1 MSSRSNQRIP
11 TWAVIIVLMMG
22 GFAWYQLMQRYGKPQ
37 SAEWKLPENKPVWD
51 QVAEIQLDEAR
62 YGKLPDPQS
71 LDPRATGWTEDL
83 HKMPEAEA
91 RARIQRYHVHL
102 QQLHASRRKVLNAMR
117 QRNEPSTI
125 TDPLDLM
132 STEEYALFLK
142 QAEQELLSELRP
154 LWLLID
160 GGNRMDMASS
170 SNAADAGT
178 PEVTHSKNLRQPDE
192 TTHGRPDGGAV
203 PPKTNK

>member
-1 MSSRSNQRIP
+1 
-11 TWAVIIVLMMG
+11 
-22 GFAWYQLMQRYGKPQ
+22 
-37 SAEWKLPENKPVWD
+37 
-51 QVAEIQLDEAR
+51 
-62 YGKLPDPQS
+62 
-71 LDPRATGWTEDL
+71 
-83 HKMPEAEA
+83 
-91 RARIQRYHVHL
+91 
-102 QQLHASRRKVLNAMR
+102 MR
-117 QRNEPSTI
+117 QQNEPSTI

-178 PEVTHSKNLRQPDE
+178 PEVTHSNLRQPDE

-203 PPKTNK
+203 PQRPTNRFLSTFSRSKAVKPRLTATQ

>member
-71 LDPRATGWTEDL
+71 LDL
-83 HKMPEAEA
+83 
-91 RARIQRYHVHL
+91 
-102 QQLHASRRKVLNAMR
+102 
-117 QRNEPSTI
+117 
-125 TDPLDLM
+125 
-132 STEEYALFLK
+132 
-142 QAEQELLSELRP
+142 
-154 LWLLID
+154 
-160 GGNRMDMASS
+160 
-170 SNAADAGT
+170 
-178 PEVTHSKNLRQPDE
+178 
-192 TTHGRPDGGAV
+192 
-203 PPKTNK
+203 